1 MKLNNLRIDS
11 GLVNSFVTYFLEKRD
26 VDRLLS
32 VLDALGARSD
42 ITIDRYISTSHRTAP
57 HRTAPH
63 RTAQCD

>member
-42 ITIDRYISTSHRTAP
+42 ISIDRYISTSHRTA
-57 HRTAPH
+57 RCMISDWT
-63 RTAQCD
+63 RD